1 MLTASNGMKCID
13 TLTKNDLAGK
23 RVLLRTSLNLPVA
36 SDGSVGDTFR
46 LHRALPTI
54 RFLTEQGAR
63 VIIVGYLGRTG
74 DSMRPVAEELIKL
87 AHEIP
92 MHFFGTDF
100 SEAARE
106 VAALKDGEC
115 LILES
120 TRRHPGEEA
129 NDPAFIE
136 LLASFADIFVGD
148 AFAEAHRDYAS
159 NVGVAKRLPRFA
171 GLLMRDEIE
180 QLNAARSP
188 QGPSFAILG
197 GAKFET
203 KAPLIDS
210 LLASYDHLFITGALA
225 NDVFKAK
232 GLPVGRSLISKQLPA
247 RAVLENPRFL
257 SPVDVTAENT
267 DKQAKVKLPE
277 AVVEEDKIVD
287 IGPDSVS
294 LIAPILA
301 EAKFILW
308 NGPTGLYEDGYT
320 SYTHAIAELVAHAV
334 ENGAQAVIG
343 GGDTIAAILESQV
356 SPKALGFLSTGGG
369 AMLEYLLKGNLPG
382 IAALE

>member
-1 MLTASNGMKCID
+1 MKCID
-13 TLTKNDLAGK
+13 TLGSDDLAGK

-36 SDGSVGDTFR
+36 SDGSVGDVFR

-54 RFLTEQGAR
+54 RFLTERGAR
-63 VIIVGYLGRTG
+63 VIIVGYLGRKG
-74 DSMRPVAEELIKL
+74 DSMRPIAEELKKL
-87 AHEIP
+87 GHEIP
-92 MHFFGTDF
+92 MYFFGTDF
-100 SEAARE
+100 SEAPRE
-106 VAALKDGEC
+106 VAALKNGEC

-120 TRRHPGEEA
+120 TRRHAGEEA
-129 NDPAFIE
+129 NDPAFID
-136 LLASFADIFVGD
+136 LLASLADIFVGD

-159 NVGVAKRLPRFA
+159 NVAVAKKMPRYA
-171 GLLMRDEIE
+171 GLLMRDEVE

-188 QGPSFAILG
+188 HAPSFAILG

-210 LLASYDHLFITGALA
+210 LLNTYDHLFIAGALA

-232 GLPVGRSLISKQLPA
+232 GFPVGRSLISKELPSQS
-247 RAVLENPRFL
+247 VLDNPHFL
-257 SPVDVTAENT
+257 APIDVTAENSE
-267 DKQAKVKLPE
+267 KQAKVKQPE
-277 AVVEEDKIVD
+277 AVGEDDKIVD

-294 LIAPILA
+294 AIAPILS

-369 AMLEYLLKGNLPG
+369 AMLQYLLKGTLPG
-382 IAALE
+382 IAILE